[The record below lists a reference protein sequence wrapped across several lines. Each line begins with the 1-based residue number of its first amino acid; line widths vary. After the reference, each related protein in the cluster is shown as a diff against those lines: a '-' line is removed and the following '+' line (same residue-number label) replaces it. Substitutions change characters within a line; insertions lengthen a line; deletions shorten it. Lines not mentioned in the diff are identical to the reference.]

1 MNKWISTLALGA
13 VLAIPA
19 GAAFAQAAK
28 PPVQNVSAKKHPNL
42 AAAQRLTDQAFEK
55 LTASQQANE
64 FDEGGHAAKAK
75 DLLDQASKEM
85 KQAAEFDNSKKK

>member
-1 MNKWISTLALGA
+1 MNKWISTLALGV

-19 GAAFAQAAK
+19 GAAFAQAAN
-28 PPVQNVSAKKHPNL
+28 PPAQNVSAKKHPNL
-42 AAAQRLTDQAFEK
+42 AAAQRLTDQAFQK

-85 KQAAEFDNSKKK
+85 KQAAQSDNAKKK

>member
-1 MNKWISTLALGA
+1 MNKWISTLALGV

-28 PPVQNVSAKKHPNL
+28 PVQNVSAKKHPNL
-42 AAAQRLTDQAFEK
+42 AAAQRLTDQAFQK

-85 KQAAEFDNSKKK
+85 KQAAEADNAKKK